1 MRPMKTLA
9 SFAIALL
16 LTAAPALAQTWQID
30 PAHSRASFSVRHF
43 GISNIRGDFG
53 DVSGTIVYDGKD
65 VTKATVNATIKVDS
79 ITTRV
84 GPRDT
89 HLKTA
94 DFFDAA
100 NHPTMTFTSTSITRK
115 PNGKYAMAG
124 NLTMRGT
131 TKAVTFELDPPSA
144 PLVRK
149 GEATRVGAAATG
161 RINRKDFGIN
171 YHSVLENGAL
181 GVGDEVDVVLDVEM
195 TQQAPAGRST
205 N

>member
-1 MRPMKTLA
+1 MKNLF

-16 LTAAPALAQTWQID
+16 LTTSTALAQTWTID

-53 DVSGTIVYDGKD
+53 NVTGTITYDGKD
-65 VTKATVNATIKVDS
+65 VAKAKVNATISVAS
-79 ITTRV
+79 ISTRV
-84 GPRDT
+84 GPRDE

-100 NHPTMTFTSTSITRK
+100 KHPNMTFVSTSITPK
-115 PNGKYAMAG
+115 GNGKYSMIG

-131 TKAVTFELDPPSA
+131 TKQVTFELDSPSA

-149 GEATRVGAAATG
+149 GEATRVGASATG

-171 YHSVLENGAL
+171 YHQVLDNGAL
-181 GVGDEVDVVLDVEM
+181 GVGDDVDIVLDVEM
-195 TQQAPAGRST
+195 IQK
-205 N
+205 

>member
-1 MRPMKTLA
+1 MKNLF

-16 LTAAPALAQTWQID
+16 LTTSTALAQTWTID

-53 DVSGTIVYDGKD
+53 NVTGTITYDGKD
-65 VTKATVNATIKVDS
+65 VTKAKVNATISVAS

-84 GPRDT
+84 TPRDE

-100 NHPTMTFTSTSITRK
+100 KHPNMTFASTSITPK
-115 PNGKYAMAG
+115 ANGKYNMTG
-124 NLTMRGT
+124 NLTIRGT
-131 TKAVTFELDPPSA
+131 TKQVTFELDAPSA

-171 YHSVLENGAL
+171 YHQVLDNGAL
-181 GVGDEVDVVLDVEM
+181 GVGDDVDIVLDVEM
-195 TQQAPAGRST
+195 IQK
-205 N
+205 